1 MRSAHCFRPS
11 ATISPMDEHYRLTR
25 FEEHRRARRGFSHA
39 SNSIT
44 IVGDDSFT
52 AVVDKMCDEIQDDLC
67 SVVCNKTRIDAADDV
82 SLCCEIL
89 VETSAMGEIYFG
101 VAPDM
106 VLLDGCLHDRC
117 PGWLGLRLAD
127 GGIWSG
133 PDGLTGAECEQLLGS
148 QSWMHEATTVGGS
161 GGAPFVAAGDRIRLE
176 MLPTTDMLVVSK
188 NDVEQGRVPLPRATC
203 MTDSLQWIVT
213 MAQHGDSV
221 RISFPKSVRPP
232 PEPVE
237 QASTVRP
244 VDAGIS
250 YRRLVRR
257 HICRDQVIGSEVIY
271 EVLFMASASEL
282 KRFGI
287 GTLLVNQLKHLL
299 AGEKLEPQA
308 CEEGVSPMKRSLCV
322 SIKSASNEAL
332 SFWTA
337 MGLCPVSTSDPVE
350 KQLLDVMVPFAD
362 FTPVAASWA
371 NIKTVCQERGLD
383 QLLEVLEARRGQ
395 LLSQC

>member
-1 MRSAHCFRPS
+1 M
-11 ATISPMDEHYRLTR
+11 
-25 FEEHRRARRGFSHA
+25 G
-39 SNSIT
+39 
-44 IVGDDSFT
+44 GDSFT
-52 AVVDKMCDEIQDDLC
+52 AVVNKMCDEGQDDLC
-67 SVVCNKTRIDAADDV
+67 SVVCNNTRIDAADDV

-89 VETSAMGEIYFG
+89 VETSTMGEIYFG
-101 VAPDM
+101 VAPSQVSPKKSDT
-106 VLLDGCLHDRC
+106 VPLDGCLHDQC

-133 PDGLTGAECEQLLGS
+133 PDGSAGAGCEQLLGS
-148 QSWMHEATTVGGS
+148 QSWMYEAATVGGS
-161 GGAPFVAAGDRIRLE
+161 GSAAFVAAGDRIRLE
-176 MLPTTDMLVVSK
+176 ILPTIDMLVVSK
-188 NDVEQGRVPLPRATC
+188 NDVEQGRLPLPRSTC
-203 MTDSLQWIVT
+203 MTKALRWIVT
-213 MAQHGDSV
+213 MAHQGDGV
-221 RISFPKSVRPP
+221 RISFPKGVRPP
-232 PEPVE
+232 PSPSID
-237 QASTVRP
+237 QSSTVRP

-257 HICRDQVIGSEVIY
+257 HICRDQVVGSEVIY
-271 EVLFMASASEL
+271 EVLFMASVPEL

-299 AGEKLEPQA
+299 AGEQLEPQA

-322 SIKSASNEAL
+322 SIKSASSEAL

-337 MGLCPVSTSDPVE
+337 MGLCPVSTSDPAE
-350 KQLLDVMVPFAD
+350 KQLLDVMVSFAD

-371 NIKTVCQERGLD
+371 DMKTVCQERGLD